1 MHVVYD
7 MILLLVFLLQI
18 STSVWAPNVA
28 QIGPVDLYHRLH
40 LWTITWYIFI
50 SNQSSSRLGV
60 FLSSARYKFTVYQL
74 IYLLT
79 GRDVESHNGA
89 QKKKTVSR
97 GPSRE
102 KIFEFCFLK
111 MVHSGVLNVFE
122 RRWNPQTSRGA
133 EENYL
138 FSLSTGLSTGGAL
151 QVRSGRRPS
160 FVVPWVAVAAA
171 AAEVTTGRRLR
182 AQGLRMGQWV
192 GCRVLGDAPPGP
204 ATSSDDVK
212 RCTRPENASRTIR
225 WSSRCSASSPWSSRP
240 NCLWLTSTTRFVC
253 YVSLSVI
260 CGDVLERDR
269 ERKNS
274 YSLKL

>member
-89 QKKKTVSR
+89 QKKKQFR
-97 GPSRE
+97 GARLGRKFLNFAFWKWSTLAYLMFLSDVGTPKRRGALRKTIFFPSRRVCLRAVRYRFAADVDQVSSFRE
-102 KIFEFCFLK
+102 
-111 MVHSGVLNVFE
+111 SRW
-122 RRWNPQTSRGA
+122 RRRRRR
-133 EENYL
+133 
-138 FSLSTGLSTGGAL
+138 SLR
-151 QVRSGRRPS
+151 VDVWGRRGYG
-160 FVVPWVAVAAA
+160 WVSEWGAACWGTLRRVRLQA
-171 AAEVTTGRRLR
+171 RTT
-182 AQGLRMGQWV
+182 
-192 GCRVLGDAPPGP
+192 
-204 ATSSDDVK
+204 
-212 RCTRPENASRTIR
+212 
-225 WSSRCSASSPWSSRP
+225 
-240 NCLWLTSTTRFVC
+240 
-253 YVSLSVI
+253 
-260 CGDVLERDR
+260 
-269 ERKNS
+269 
-274 YSLKL
+274 